1 MKQKEVKMKGLEK
14 TAMVLSALGA
24 ILLGLMT
31 FNYDLIGSLVGAN
44 IVATIIYALVGLSG
58 IWALVKVFK

>member
-1 MKQKEVKMKGLEK
+1 MKGLEK

-31 FNYDLIGSLVGAN
+31 FNYDLIGSL
-44 IVATIIYALVGLSG
+44 IPSEIISQIIYALVGLSG
-58 IWALVKVFK
+58 IWALVKIFK